1 MHRQSMVVVL
11 VLATA
16 AIVGCT
22 DEGERARRAEEIAG
36 EKVQQAFDAGRM
48 DGDSAGNMVTVAVDG
63 SEFEPPVEIGQIPA
77 GAWYCD
83 MGTVHYARMT
93 RGDGACPRCGMT
105 LTRQGGTTSSHD
117 P

>member
-1 MHRQSMVVVL
+1 MVLML

-16 AIVGCT
+16 AVVGCT
-22 DEGERARRAEEIAG
+22 DEAERARRAEEIAA
-36 EKVQQAFDAGRM
+36 EKVQQALDAGRM
-48 DGDSAGNMVTVAVDG
+48 DGDNAGEMVTVAVDG
-63 SEFEPPVEIGQIPA
+63 SELEPPVEIGQIPV

-93 RGDGACPRCGMT
+93 RGDGVCPRCGMS
-105 LTRQGGTTSSHD
+105 LSRQGSAASTLE